1 MDIHNINNQL
11 YKVLNTKRFEQ
22 GRTSS
27 VKIVADTM
35 TLGFILKLFNDGIID
50 ASEYNLLES
59 VYELDDITKI
69 TRANKSKIKNILISK
84 IKPYVNKYTN
94 EHTEEELDLNLPTV
108 YDILDEIRNESKNN
122 KLPIRITGT
131 LPKSNTNKI
140 EDKDKQLD
148 KKDKPLDKKDET
160 LENTESKPDKKDKPL
175 EKEYS
180 QKSIVTSE
188 QRTLIRQLKNKMFTK
203 DKIEIFPNQLLS
215 SFINSDEDLSKYK
228 VDLAICDKDTLE
240 LVCVVMIL
248 DKVELDFVTTL
259 LYTLGIKR
267 LVIKRNNNNILDA
280 QDIRALEEEINN
292 KYAPKCPKCGLNMM
306 QKENIKTKHRFYAC
320 LDNQKCRFTIDM
332 GD

>member
-27 VKIVADTM
+27 VKIVANTM

-50 ASEYNLLES
+50 ASEYSLLES
-59 VYELDDITKI
+59 VYELDDVTKI
-69 TRANKSKIKNILISK
+69 SRVNKSKIKNILISK
-84 IKPYVNKYTN
+84 IKPYVNKFIN
-94 EHTEEELDLNLPTV
+94 QHNEEELDLNLPTV

-122 KLPIRITGT
+122 KLPIRITGS
-131 LPKSNTNKI
+131 LPKSNIDKI
-140 EDKDKQLD
+140 EH
-148 KKDKPLDKKDET
+148 KDKPSNKKDET
-160 LENTESKPDKKDKPL
+160 LENEESKSDKKDEPL

-259 LYTLGIKR
+259 LYNLGIKR
-267 LVIKRNNNNILDA
+267 LVIKRNNNILDA

-306 QKENIKTKHRFYAC
+306 QKENIKTKNRFYAC